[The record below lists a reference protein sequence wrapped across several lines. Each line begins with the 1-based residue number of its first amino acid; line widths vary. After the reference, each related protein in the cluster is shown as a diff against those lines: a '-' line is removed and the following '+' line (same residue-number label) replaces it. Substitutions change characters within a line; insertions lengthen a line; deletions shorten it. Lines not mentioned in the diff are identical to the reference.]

1 MNSCFKAVLI
11 VCGIIVAAFL
21 VCGAV
26 GGIIYGIV
34 VGVMRANAGSAGTAC
49 PRSGG
54 SCTPGT
60 SIDFSTG
67 FQQCCPSTAN
77 ELNLGQAWTESCLNL
92 VGSFKTAYDTSK
104 YEMILLGLGMQGA
117 EYTNALFWSTNRVNT
132 ISSIATSISSNS
144 PPSSFNIPAG
154 AFGNCISKQYT
165 SVEFNDRFVQYWL
178 LYSQLM
184 AERATGYVF
193 WLTSGD
199 STTRYFP
206 DVEMGMME
214 RIWGMRE
221 LPNLR
226 SALIPGV
233 VVLNARSAG
242 STGLTCISDT
252 QSKDKLVSIN
262 SRLVYVCCDVP
273 LTQSAV
279 LASINNV
286 RQGKFLA

>member
-1 MNSCFKAVLI
+1 MNSCCKAVLI
-11 VCGIIVAAFL
+11 VCGIIVAAVL

-26 GGIIYGIV
+26 GGIIYGKLIFDAMV
-34 VGVMRANAGSAGTAC
+34 RGNAGSAGNE
-49 PRSGG
+49 
-54 SCTPGT
+54 
-60 SIDFSTG
+60 FSTG

-77 ELNLGQAWTESCLNL
+77 ELNLGQAWTDSCLNL
-92 VGSFKTAYDTSK
+92 VNSFKTAYDTSN
-104 YEMILLGLGMQGA
+104 YEMILLSLGMQGA

-132 ISSIATSISSNS
+132 ISSIAMSISSNS

-154 AFGNCISKQYT
+154 AFGNCISNYYR
-165 SVEFNDRFVQYWL
+165 DRFVQYWL

-226 SALIPGV
+226 STHVPGV

-242 STGLTCISDT
+242 SSGLTCSSDT

-262 SRLVYVCCDVP
+262 NRLVYVCCDVA

-286 RQGKFLA
+286 RQGKFFA